1 VRREPAATSRR
12 LAWRVAGGEAGRRVV
27 DVVGLRLQQALAVSL
42 ARARVRSLVARG
54 RVRVDG
60 ELVRGA
66 GRPLAVGQRVEVELG
81 PHDLLSRA
89 AAADR
94 AFVLT
99 EERVLY
105 RDAALLG
112 VDKPPGLPMHPTA
125 DPRRPSLSVEVRRF
139 LGGAGPPPYLAVHQ
153 RLDRD
158 TSGVVLFAVDPRANR
173 GLARAFAG
181 REVEKTYVALT
192 ARPGRLPAAR
202 FRVAVPLLEDGRG
215 RVRVGVAG
223 GRAAETD
230 VRVVEVLGRAL
241 LVEARPR
248 TGRKHQ
254 VRAHLAHAGLPILGD
269 RVYGPGGPGA
279 ARLMLHARSLSLPHP
294 LTGEPLVV
302 LSPLPADMVNALSRL
317 REAGERR
324 RDVRAEETPPARRGR
339 RSSRGRGGSG
349 ERGRRAGR

>member
-1 VRREPAATSRR
+1 VRREPSATSRR
-12 LAWRVAGGEAGRRVV
+12 LAWRVARGEAGRRVV
-27 DVVGLRLQQALAVSL
+27 DVVGARLQQALAVPL

-60 ELVRGA
+60 ELVRVA
-66 GRPLAVGQRVEVELG
+66 GRPLAIGQGVEVELG

-112 VDKPPGLPMHPTA
+112 VDKPPGLPTHPTA
-125 DPRRPSLSVEVRRF
+125 DPRRASLSVEVRRF
-139 LGGAGPPPYLAVHQ
+139 LGAAGPPPYLAVHQ

-158 TSGVVLFAVDPRANR
+158 TSGVVLFAVDPRANP
-173 GLARAFAG
+173 GLARAFSE
-181 REVEKTYVALT
+181 REAEKTYVALT
-192 ARPGRLPAAR
+192 ARPGRLPATR
-202 FRVAVPLLEDGRG
+202 FQIAVPLLEGGGG
-215 RVRVGVAG
+215 RVRAGIAG

-269 RVYGPGGPGA
+269 RVYGRGGPGA
-279 ARLMLHARSLSLPHP
+279 ARLMLHARRLSLPHP
-294 LTGEPLVV
+294 LTGERLVIE
-302 LSPLPADMVNALSRL
+302 SPLPADMANALSRL

-324 RDVRAEETPPARRGR
+324 RDVRAEETPQAHRGR

-349 ERGRRAGR
+349 ARGRHAGR